1 MLGGLLVLLALI
13 GVGVWALIA
22 QPWAGA
28 APAPSS
34 SVAPSAEEEPPA
46 DADETASPEPTDDE
60 TPGIVACKAADVVVT
75 AVADAESYPS
85 GELPKLSI
93 SLKNTG
99 TEDCTLN
106 VGSATQSFTVTSGQD
121 VWWRSTDCQEEPSD
135 MIVTLTAGK
144 TVTSAEPVVW
154 DRTRSDVDTCDQ
166 DNRPRAPGGGA
177 SYHVGVSIG
186 GFESATTTQILLQ

>member
-34 SVAPSAEEEPPA
+34 SVAPSADEEPPA
-46 DADETASPEPTDDE
+46 DAEETASPEPTDDE

-75 AVADAESYPS
+75 AVADAESYAS

-135 MIVTLTAGK
+135 MIATLVAGK

-154 DRTRSDVDTCDQ
+154 DRTRSDVDTCEQ